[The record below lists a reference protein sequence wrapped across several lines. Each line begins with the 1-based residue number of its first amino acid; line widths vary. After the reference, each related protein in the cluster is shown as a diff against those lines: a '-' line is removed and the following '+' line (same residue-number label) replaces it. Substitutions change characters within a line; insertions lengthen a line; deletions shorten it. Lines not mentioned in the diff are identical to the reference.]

1 MIQANS
7 KIQLYP
13 LVRII
18 VVFVVGIVIGESL
31 KDVVPQDTW
40 LAAVIIGLIITV
52 LLRRHILMI
61 LLMILAYGGFMI
73 CHAEH
78 SVRKDF
84 PKNEFEYYAIVA
96 SEPVVKG
103 KVIHTD
109 ILVLNGRT
117 YIKAK
122 ASILRDTVE
131 NRYKDLH
138 IGDGI
143 LAYSQLE
150 PPTNFGNATF
160 DYARYLTIHI
170 LLQLDEV

>member
-52 LLRRHILMI
+52 LLRRHILLQGVLI

-109 ILVLNGRT
+109 ILVLNGKT
-117 YIKAK
+117 FIKAK

-160 DYARYLTIHI
+160 DYAR
-170 LLQLDEV
+170 